1 MRDGDTGPTYVCRVF
16 DGDHIMQ
23 LDQQNSGPHKTTY
36 TCACGQSIEEFE
48 DAGTGA

>member
-1 MRDGDTGPTYVCRVF
+1 MSERPTYECKTYDNGHVYS
-16 DGDHIMQ
+16 

-36 TCACGQSIEEFE
+36 TCACGESIVEYE